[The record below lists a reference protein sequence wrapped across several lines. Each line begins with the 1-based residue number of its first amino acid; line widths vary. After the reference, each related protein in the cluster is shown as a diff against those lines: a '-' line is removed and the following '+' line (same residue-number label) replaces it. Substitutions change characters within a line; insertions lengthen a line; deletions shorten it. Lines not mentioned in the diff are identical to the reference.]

1 MFRQKKN
8 QRQEEKNRRDHLYA
22 QRLNNIAASCI
33 DSGQYDKAVAFLVK
47 AMVLSPADTHT
58 ISSVDGPDICSCPH
72 CSLDECIVYSGE
84 RAGIGLGAEPHHR
97 TNYSSGDCCGSESKK
112 RKIDTRCVTRRTFS
126 ANKNEDNNESIG
138 FTHRTPI
145 LITPKIINEG
155 HMMGP
160 ILSLIVTFNL
170 ALANHL
176 MLIFNPI
183 AVSNT
188 ATRERL
194 GKVLRLYEL
203 AYKWEGEFH
212 KRKHGSD
219 TSSCNAKQELR
230 KQQQQDSDQQP
241 IAATG
246 SSSSNSDNKCSSL
259 LFDMFV
265 CNNLSQ
271 IHRMAQNQSKQEK
284 CLQHLLSILMF
295 VVDWQRERGGYDD
308 DDDYDDRG
316 GEQQQHEHEQQQVDA
331 SPFEESSKKP
341 FSSFAQ
347 LEEAEYQLFEEQR
360 KREHEH
366 EQGRRGKRKRLTAY
380 MDLDGFWRNIV
391 PFLLKNDCAEAA

>member
-1 MFRQKKN
+1 MKN
-8 QRQEEKNRRDHLYA
+8 QRQEESRRDHFYA

-47 AMVLSPADTHT
+47 AMVLSPTDTHT
-58 ISSVDGPDICSCPH
+58 ISSVDTPDICSSPH
-72 CSLDECIVYSGE
+72 CSLDECIIYSGE
-84 RAGIGLGAEPHHR
+84 RAEIGLGAEPHRH
-97 TNYSSGDCCGSESKK
+97 TDYSSSACCGSESKK
-112 RKIDTRCVTRRTFS
+112 RKIDARCVTRRTFS
-126 ANKNEDNNESIG
+126 ANKNEDDNERIG

-176 MLIFNPI
+176 KLISKPI
-183 AVSNT
+183 AVSDAT
-188 ATRERL
+188 TRERL

-203 AYKWEGEFH
+203 AYKWEGEFC

-219 TSSCNAKQELR
+219 TYSCNEKQELR
-230 KQQQQDSDQQP
+230 THQQHDSDQQP
-241 IAATG
+241 IAAIG

-259 LFDMFV
+259 LFDMIV

-308 DDDYDDRG
+308 DDDYNDRG
-316 GEQQQHEHEQQQVDA
+316 GEQQQQQQVDA
-331 SPFEESSKKP
+331 STFEESSKKP
-341 FSSFAQ
+341 FSSFGQ

-360 KREHEH
+360 EREQER
-366 EQGRRGKRKRLTAY
+366 GRRGKRKRPTAY

>member
-1 MFRQKKN
+1 MLRQKQN
-8 QRQEEKNRRDHLYA
+8 PRQEESRRDHVYA

-47 AMVLSPADTHT
+47 AMVLSPTDTNT
-58 ISSVDGPDICSCPH
+58 ISSVVAPDICTCFH

-84 RAGIGLGAEPHHR
+84 RAGKGLGAEPHYHI
-97 TNYSSGDCCGSESKK
+97 NCSSGACCDSESKK
-112 RKIDTRCVTRRTFS
+112 RKIDARYVAKRTFS
-126 ANKNEDNNESIG
+126 ANNNEDDNETIG

-160 ILSLIVTFNL
+160 TLSLIVTFNL

-176 MLIFNPI
+176 KLISKPI
-183 AVSNT
+183 TISNT
-188 ATRERL
+188 TVRERL

-203 AYKWEGEFH
+203 AYKWEGEFR

-219 TSSCNAKQELR
+219 NSNTSSCNEKQELR
-230 KQQQQDSDQQP
+230 KQQQQQDSDQQP
-241 IAATG
+241 IATTNAG
-246 SSSSNSDNKCSSL
+246 SSSNNKCSSL
-259 LFDMFV
+259 LFDMIV

-295 VVDWQRERGGYDD
+295 VVDWQRERGGYDHE
-308 DDDYDDRG
+308 DDYDDRG
-316 GEQQQHEHEQQQVDA
+316 GEQHQQQQVDA
-331 SPFEESSKKP
+331 SPLEESNEVHNSNCIEMTSP
-341 FSSFAQ
+341 FSSFTQ

-360 KREHEH
+360 
-366 EQGRRGKRKRLTAY
+366 GNRKRPTAY

-391 PFLLKNDCAEAA
+391 PFLLKNDCSEAA